1 MLATQEAQVIPPIW
15 IKHLEIVFVEGSA
28 SLSASFSFTAD
39 RTGDNDELRTDGDG
53 LLTTEGTNEFVS
65 VNIIGQSDPHVGG
78 KNYLENDNFIF

>member
-15 IKHLEIVFVEGSA
+15 IKHLEIVFVEGSV

-39 RTGDNDELRTDGDG
+39 QTGDNDELRTDGASGDG

-65 VNIIGQSDPHVGG
+65 VNMTEQS
-78 KNYLENDNFIF
+78 

>member
-28 SLSASFSFTAD
+28 SLSASFSFTVD
-39 RTGDNDELRTDGDG
+39 QTGDNDKLRTDDG

-65 VNIIGQSDPHVGG
+65 VKKAG
-78 KNYLENDNFIF
+78 KSVKGDL